1 MIRAILL
8 LAGFALCVPSAPAWA
23 QLGSGENVE
32 LLKRIDTD
40 GDGYVTRDEWNRFFA
55 DHDENRDGILSATEM
70 QIQESSARRRQ
81 ETDPGVEEV
90 FNRLDANKD
99 NLIVEAEWAGSPAYF
114 RRIDANRDGLVSREE
129 FRSRNARYW
138 NEPFEN
144 VDTNKDNVITRAEWL
159 DSDESFKKLDRDGNG
174 LLNRREFYTRW

>member
-1 MIRAILL
+1 MIRNIVV
-8 LAGFALCVPSAPAWA
+8 FAAFTLGMQAAPLFA
-23 QLGSGENVE
+23 QLGSGDSAE

-55 DHDENRDGILSATEM
+55 DHDDNRDGILSISEM
-70 QIQESSARRRQ
+70 EIPEASEKKRQES
-81 ETDPGVEEV
+81 DPGVEEV

-99 NLIVEAEWAGSPAYF
+99 NLIVEAEWSGSPEYF
-114 RRIDANRDGLVSREE
+114 RQIDANLDAGISREE

-144 VDTNKDNVITRAEWL
+144 IDTNKDRVITRAEWL
-159 DSDESFKKLDRDGNG
+159 DSDEYFKKLDRDRNG

>member
-8 LAGFALCVPSAPAWA
+8 LAGFAVCAPAWA
-23 QLGSGENVE
+23 QLGTGDNAE

-40 GDGYVTRDEWNRFFA
+40 DDGYVTRDEWDRFFA
-55 DHDENRDGILSATEM
+55 DHDDNRDGILSATEM
-70 QIQESSARRRQ
+70 QPREADKRRQ
-81 ETDPGVEEV
+81 ETDPGVEEA
-90 FNRLDANKD
+90 FNRLDTNKD
-99 NLIVEAEWAGSPAYF
+99 NLVAEAEWMGGPEYF
-114 RRIDANRDGLVSREE
+114 RRVDANLDGAISREE

-144 VDTNKDNVITRAEWL
+144 IDTNRDRVITRAEWL
-159 DSDESFKKLDRDGNG
+159 DADESFRKLDRDRNG